1 MTTNAFTSVDYVA
14 EAKDRYTE
22 KFKNDP
28 VYDAYVRL
36 ITKYLNELQS
46 TYKNVMQARSLE
58 TASGKQLDQIGAIV
72 GQPRVLLD
80 FDAFP
85 FFGFEGASSAETFG
99 SSSDSTVGGYFR
111 GSDQSSGAPSSVDDD
126 TYRFLL
132 KARIVANTTRC
143 TPQEIIDGLNYICS
157 SNDCGIVE
165 LENANIIL
173 EVPYTLTSFQ
183 KYFIEGISN
192 VGSIVPIPAGVKV
205 GISYVG
211 NSPWH
216 GYVTSLMLMASIND
230 EISANTWEDV
240 NGFIYDNALRPDG
253 TGQQGI
259 FCTPGTPSNFDL
271 SSGDFTIEFFYTPSA
286 FDNTYLENRGI
297 MSFGGGYTY
306 NTVFFLRY
314 LGGAGFQFYVY
325 PSAGDAQF
333 AVTSVSILTTG
344 VEHHIAVQR
353 ISGVYSITVNG
364 ADVTHEQ
371 HNVSPM
377 APSSGNLFSLGQFY
391 LGGYSEQ
398 MTGAIRQ
405 FRMTKGIAVYPTYP
419 FTPPTSFPSSI

>member
-80 FDAFP
+80 FEAFP

-111 GSDQSSGAPSSVDDD
+111 GSDQISGAPSSVDDD
-126 TYRFLL
+126 TYRFLI

-157 SNDCGIVE
+157 SNECGIVE
-165 LENANIIL
+165 LGNANIIL

-192 VGSIVPIPAGVKV
+192 IGSIVPIPAGVKA

-211 NSPWH
+211 DSPWH
-216 GYVTSLMLMASIND
+216 GYVTSLMRMSSAD
-230 EISANTWEDV
+230 DDVSANTWEDV
-240 NGFIYDNALRPDG
+240 NGFIYNNALRPDG

-259 FCTPGTPSNFDL
+259 FCTPGTLSDFDL

-286 FDNTYLENRGI
+286 YDNTYPENRGI

-306 NTVFFLRY
+306 NTTFFLRY
-314 LGGAGFQFYVY
+314 IGGAGFQFYVY
-325 PSAGDAQF
+325 PSPGNPQF
-333 AVTSVSILTTG
+333 AATSAPALTTG
-344 VEHHIAVQR
+344 VEHHIAIQR
-353 ISGVYSITVNG
+353 KSGVYSIFVNG
-364 ADVTHEQ
+364 LDATYQ
-371 HNVSPM
+371 RFSVSPM
-377 APSSGNLFSLGQFY
+377 APSSGDKFSLGQIY
-391 LGGYSEQ
+391 TGGYSEQ
-398 MTGAIRQ
+398 MTGSIRQ
-405 FRMTKGIAVYPTYP
+405 FRWTRLALYNAP
-419 FTPPTSFPSSI
+419 FSRPGSFPATI